1 MFVWVGQ
8 AEFIYSFGEVRWGTC
23 GGSGDIYVYRYPPV
37 LNIFNGENGSPI
49 CLVVTNFIKNQER
62 IKALCCFARTIKFEL
77 ERISLQSS
85 LS

>member
-8 AEFIYSFGEVRWGTC
+8 AEFIYFFGEVSW
-23 GGSGDIYVYRYPPV
+23 GSGFIYIYRYTPV
-37 LNIFNGENGSPI
+37 LTISNGENGSPI

>member
-8 AEFIYSFGEVRWGTC
+8 AEFIYFFGEVRWG
-23 GGSGDIYVYRYPPV
+23 SGYIYIYRYPPV
-37 LNIFNGENGSPI
+37 LNISNGENGSPI

-62 IKALCCFARTIKFEL
+62 TKALCCFARTIKFEL